1 MFTEKVAPLGIPKEE
16 TRTGD
21 IIIRVIFT
29 SYIGYMVGSVY
40 NKGNRVRFIGFIS
53 RDSEAFSRRNPTSPN
68 PRVLSSER
76 IAKGNVTIVT
86 NGMEVIRCFNR
97 ITTTHRHTGDKTTI
111 ATTVGVEV
119 VHDTTLYSFVTA

>member
-21 IIIRVIFT
+21 IVVRVILT

-40 NKGNRVRFIGFIS
+40 NKGNRIRSIGFIS
-53 RDSEAFSRRNPTSPN
+53 RDTEALSRRNPTCPN
-68 PRVLSSER
+68 PCVLSSER
-76 IAKGNVTIVT
+76 IAKGNVAVVT
-86 NGMEVIRCFNR
+86 NSVKVIRCFNR
-97 ITTTHRHTGDKTTI
+97 ITTTHCYTGNKTTI

-119 VHDTTLYSFVTA
+119 VHDTTPTFQSQL